1 MTRGSFTDFMDSIRA
16 FESGVD
22 AARFQ
27 SGQVSEAQ
35 LRGWVGESN
44 WHAYQTGAMSWNDLQ
59 YTSHNS
65 LGFVGYQLGEQLL
78 IDLGYYRDTVYYN
91 NGAATN
97 TWDGSFTGK
106 GGIGSLANLES
117 GLQEGVILDAF
128 GYNLS
133 VIEHGLASAGRTL
146 DDFIGR
152 TSTYMDNGHA
162 TTVTLTQTGIL
173 AAAHLT
179 GAWGTLNFL
188 LNGATPH
195 DENGTSILSY
205 INQFGNFDPLSTQTL
220 IQAHEQ
226 GTTEALAESLWH
238 RDLDHNGTIAGA
250 APATPP
256 AAPTPPPAA
265 PQQPT
270 AGGTPS
276 TPTDGHSNDGHAGN
290 GHVYEIGW
298 HYGAHDV
305 IAFDPAHDTLDFKWF
320 QAKDFTVHE
329 VNGSTVIDIP
339 TNAESYTLHD
349 VHLSDL
355 HMSNIAALDPGTLQM
370 WDHLI

>member
-1 MTRGSFTDFMDSIRA
+1 MFVPGVGS
-16 FESGVD
+16 D
-22 AARFQ
+22 AN
-27 SGQVSEAQ
+27 VP
-35 LRGWVGESN
+35 GWVGDAN

-59 YTSHNS
+59 YTSTNS
-65 LGFVGYQLGEQLL
+65 LGFVGYQLGEQLM
-78 IDLGYYRDTVYYN
+78 IDLGYYRDNVYYN

-133 VIEHGLASAGRTL
+133 VIEHGLASAGKTL

-152 TSTYMDNGHA
+152 TSTYVDNDHV
-162 TTVTLTQTGIL
+162 TTVTLTETGIL

-188 LNGATPH
+188 LDGATPH
-195 DENGTSILSY
+195 DENGTSILTY
-205 INQFGNFDPLSTQTL
+205 INQFGNFDPLSAQTL

-226 GTTEALAESLWH
+226 GTTEALAESLWN
-238 RDLDHNGTIAGA
+238 RDLDHNGTISGT
-250 APATPP
+250 APTTLP
-256 AAPTPPPAA
+256 AAPVAA

-270 AGGTPS
+270 TGATPSAPAGGHPADAH
-276 TPTDGHSNDGHAGN
+276 PGD

-320 QAKDFTVHE
+320 QA
-329 VNGSTVIDIP
+329 TVIDIP

-355 HMSNIAALDPGTLQM
+355 HMSNIVALDPTTLHV